1 MLGFLRE
8 IGAPPTYEG
17 TPEQGRAGYLK
28 LTAGTR
34 TPEQV
39 VPVGSVKER
48 SVPGAAG
55 ALRARVYRPDGDGPF
70 PVVAFFH
77 GGGWVI
83 GDLDTHDN
91 MARHVCR
98 GAPAIVVSVGYR
110 LAPEHPFPAAADDAV
125 AVARWLAGFKPG
137 SSGEPG
143 GSGESGSAGESR
155 SAGGAGSAGEL
166 AWLGGLG
173 ADGRLAVAGDSAGG
187 NLSAVVAQRLTADG
201 IPLAGQFLIYPA
213 VDAGGGYPSVTEN
226 AEGYLLEKKS
236 IDWFLGH
243 YVGPSP
249 DLADPRL
256 SPLHGSLSGLPPA
269 LIVTAE
275 YDPLRDEGEA
285 YGRALS
291 SAGVPADVR
300 RYDGMI
306 HGFFDMGGFSPAA
319 RTAIEECCTAFGA
332 LIAAR

>member
-1 MLGFLRE
+1 MLAFLRE

-17 TPEQGRAGYLK
+17 TPEDGRAGYLK

-39 VPVGSVKER
+39 VPVGSVSER

-55 ALRARVYRPDGDGPF
+55 ALRARVHRPEGDGPF

-98 GAPAIVVSVGYR
+98 GASAIVVSVDYR
-110 LAPEHPFPAAADDAV
+110 LAPEHPFPDAADDAV
-125 AVARWLAGFKPG
+125 AVTRWLSGFRP
-137 SSGEPG
+137 
-143 GSGESGSAGESR
+143 GSAG
-155 SAGGAGSAGEL
+155 SAGSGGGPGEL
-166 AWLGGLG
+166 AWLGDLG

-187 NLSAVVAQRLTADG
+187 NLSAVVAQRLTGDG
-201 IPLAGQFLIYPA
+201 ITLAGQFLIYPA
-213 VDAGGGYPSVTEN
+213 VDAQGGYASLAEN
-226 AEGYLLEKKS
+226 AEGYFLEKKS

-243 YVGPSP
+243 YAGPSP
-249 DLADPRL
+249 DRTDPRL

-285 YGRALS
+285 YGQALS

-319 RTAIEECCTAFGA
+319 HAVIEECCTAFGT